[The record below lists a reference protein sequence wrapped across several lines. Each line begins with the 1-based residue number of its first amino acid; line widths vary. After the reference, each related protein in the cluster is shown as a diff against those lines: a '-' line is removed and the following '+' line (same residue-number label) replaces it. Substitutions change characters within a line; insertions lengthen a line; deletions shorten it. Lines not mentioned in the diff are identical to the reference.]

1 MGAPKYTDGF
11 SVLQYQP
18 SESEEKTRR
27 CRRQVL
33 WLWRCGRWAR
43 AGRPFGAPANPTRHR
58 ISFFRRQ
65 GERPPRDHQLS
76 PTSPTQPQSHSRVM
90 LQCAGEFGKAFRR
103 YAAGQPTPSPSI
115 TTITQ
120 YQAKAKRQTSAG
132 VRHLPTRSCCSFL
145 AIPDAARGTRTYCC
159 RP

>member
-1 MGAPKYTDGF
+1 MEGIWSGFRRGAPKYRW
-11 SVLQYQP
+11 LQRIEYMYC
-18 SESEEKTRR
+18 S
-27 CRRQVL
+27 
-33 WLWRCGRWAR
+33 CGVVAGGREP
-43 AGRPFGAPANPTRHR
+43 AGRAPVGAPANRQPRNP
-58 ISFFRRQ
+58 ISFFRRHQ

-76 PTSPTQPQSHSRVM
+76 PTSPTQLQSHSRVM

-120 YQAKAKRQTSAG
+120 AKAKRQTSAG
-132 VRHLPTRSCCSFL
+132 VRHLPTRSCCSFP
-145 AIPDAARGTRTYCC
+145 AILDAARGTRTYCC